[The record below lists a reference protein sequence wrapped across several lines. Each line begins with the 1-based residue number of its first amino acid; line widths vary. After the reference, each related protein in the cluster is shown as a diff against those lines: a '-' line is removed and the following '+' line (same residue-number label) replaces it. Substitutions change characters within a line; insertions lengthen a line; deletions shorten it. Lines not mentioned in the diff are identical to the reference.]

1 MRNKRII
8 AMSMALLLALQSPL
22 ASMSVNATETDVQPN
37 ATEEY
42 VVQVDN
48 EKEFEEVT
56 EDNKA
61 AVVEDESVEELEDEN
76 MVVLEL
82 TAKEAAE
89 LEKDKNIVVE
99 ENILFTANTME
110 SNEAVEEENIS
121 VTEEST
127 EMITETSEEITTSE
141 TATEEDAEDSG
152 SVEIVT
158 EATDEAT
165 ERVKEK
171 KAKTSK
177 KEDKDKNKKEKDDKK
192 DKSKKD
198 QKHEKQLA
206 EKRAKIES
214 KKHKNSSEADQWNL
228 DAIRYADSMESK
240 DTIKVALLDSGVSFD
255 EDIPIVERITI
266 NENNEVENVL
276 FDDATGHGTSMAG
289 MIGAQD
295 NGAGIKGI
303 NPDAEIY
310 SIQILDENNQS
321 TLGQVIAG
329 IHKAIELDC
338 DIINM
343 SFGTTVDSQ
352 LLHDAIK
359 EADKNGILMIAA
371 AGNTEGGAVEYP
383 AAYDEVL
390 AVGASDTTGNKLD
403 GSSDGEEIEIFA
415 PGDQVVSTGL
425 FGGSIVLSGTSIAV
439 AQVTV
444 GCYHSFPEVTSEHIK
459 LMEKA
464 SRLSDSAAYKDTK
477 ELCISC
483 EVLFDES
490 YNYFEYDGIN
500 IFYPTKKY
508 VKLNNFRGYA
518 REQKQ
523 DLSMLTSEEWA
534 AKSTPTEY

>member
-1 MRNKRII
+1 
-8 AMSMALLLALQSPL
+8 
-22 ASMSVNATETDVQPN
+22 
-37 ATEEY
+37 
-42 VVQVDN
+42 
-48 EKEFEEVT
+48 
-56 EDNKA
+56 
-61 AVVEDESVEELEDEN
+61 
-76 MVVLEL
+76 
-82 TAKEAAE
+82 
-89 LEKDKNIVVE
+89 
-99 ENILFTANTME
+99 
-110 SNEAVEEENIS
+110 
-121 VTEEST
+121 
-127 EMITETSEEITTSE
+127 
-141 TATEEDAEDSG
+141 
-152 SVEIVT
+152 
-158 EATDEAT
+158 
-165 ERVKEK
+165 
-171 KAKTSK
+171 
-177 KEDKDKNKKEKDDKK
+177 
-192 DKSKKD
+192 
-198 QKHEKQLA
+198 
-206 EKRAKIES
+206 
-214 KKHKNSSEADQWNL
+214 
-228 DAIRYADSMESK
+228 
-240 DTIKVALLDSGVSFD
+240 
-255 EDIPIVERITI
+255 
-266 NENNEVENVL
+266 
-276 FDDATGHGTSMAG
+276 MAG

-295 NGAGIKGI
+295 NGVGIKGM